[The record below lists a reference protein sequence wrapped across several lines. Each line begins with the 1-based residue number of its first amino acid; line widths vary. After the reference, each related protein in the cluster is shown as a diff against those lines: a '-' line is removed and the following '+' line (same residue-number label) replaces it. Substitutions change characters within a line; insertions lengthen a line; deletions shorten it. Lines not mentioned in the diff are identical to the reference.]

1 MSGFLEMMAAPVV
14 MSLILM
20 AMHVHLGSHVVRRGV
35 IFVDIALAQVAA
47 FGVAAAMLIGGE
59 IGGDLTS
66 LVAFASALLGAWL
79 ISRTRTHE
87 KRVPQEAYIGIIYVV
102 FSAGMIL
109 LLTQVPHGGEEISNL
124 LVGSILWV
132 EWSTVLKIGLLYAL
146 LGIVLW
152 RWRKRFSLISD
163 DPDTA
168 RGQGLRLK
176 RWDFGFYL
184 ILGLVVTCSVQV
196 AGVLLVFTLL
206 VVPTV
211 MGLRMWQTERAQFL
225 YAQIMG
231 VLAVVGGAGLSYVLD
246 LPTGAAIVCVFGLLL
261 VVQILVAGRSVSR
274 S

>member
-1 MSGFLEMMAAPVV
+1 MSGFLEMMAAPMV

-47 FGVAAAMLIGGE
+47 FGVAIAMLIGGE
-59 IGGDLTS
+59 IGSDRTT

-79 ISRTRTHE
+79 ISRTRTGE

-109 LLTQVPHGGEEISNL
+109 LLTQVPHGGEHISNL

-132 EWSTVLKIGLLYAL
+132 EWPTVLRIGLFYAVL
-146 LGIVLW
+146 AVALW
-152 RWRKRFSLISD
+152 RWHDRFSLISE
-163 DPDTA
+163 DPKKA
-168 RGQGLRLK
+168 RALGLRLK
-176 RWDFGFYL
+176 RWDFAFYL
-184 ILGLVVTCSVQV
+184 ILGLVVTLSVQV
-196 AGVLLVFTLL
+196 AGVLMVFTLL

-211 MGLRMWQTERAQFL
+211 MGLRLWQSERTQFL
-225 YAQIMG
+225 YAQVMG
-231 VLAVVGGAGLSYVLD
+231 AVAVIGGAGLSYALD

-261 VVQILVAGRSVSR
+261 IVQILVVKRGGRAT
-274 S
+274 